1 MEDASP
7 AGCEGA
13 GRAEPLTTRSTAE
26 FLARER
32 SSILGAAD
40 TALLRAHARHY
51 ESAGES
57 EVQRRLEALFDQL
70 LRALDER
77 DVTGMLT
84 YAEQVAE
91 ERFNA
96 GYDLS
101 EVQTAFNALEEAT
114 WARAMSE
121 LESTEL
127 AETLGLV
134 STILGTGK
142 DALARRYVSLA
153 TRAHVPSLDLRA
165 LFTGTGGT

>member
-40 TALLRAHARHY
+40 TALRRAHARHY
-51 ESAGES
+51 ES